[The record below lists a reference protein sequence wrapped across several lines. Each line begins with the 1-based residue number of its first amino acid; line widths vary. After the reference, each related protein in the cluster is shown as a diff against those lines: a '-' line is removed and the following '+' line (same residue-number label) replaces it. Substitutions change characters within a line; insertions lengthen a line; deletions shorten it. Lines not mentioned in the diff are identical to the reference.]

1 MLDVASIPASLRET
15 RDALAARIEGAALS
29 VAQPRQQ
36 SFYDGWLLRYSPGK
50 ARRARSVNTIGA
62 GVLPLSEKLTHCA
75 EFYQQHSVPLIFRLT
90 PFSQPHGFDAALANT
105 GFTAVGDTR
114 VMKLAISEGARFA
127 EPGAQARSLDAEQFV
142 HCFAALHGLDAV
154 KTAAERERY
163 TQSAIGGAYVGVFDG
178 ADPIACGTVAI
189 DGALAGIFGMVT
201 AESHRGRGLATA
213 VIAELLRRARA
224 GGARIAY
231 LQVEVNNTPA
241 RRAYS
246 KFGFEDCYA
255 YWYRARSEAEGN
267 S

>member
-1 MLDVASIPASLRET
+1 MLDIASIPASLRET
-15 RDALAARIEGAALS
+15 RDVLAARIEGAALS

-62 GVLPLSEKLTHCA
+62 GVLPLSEKLAHCT
-75 EFYQQHSVPLIFRLT
+75 EFYTQRRVPLIFRLT
-90 PFSQPHGFDAALANT
+90 PFSQPHGLDAALADA
-105 GFTAVGDTR
+105 GFMAVGDTR
-114 VMKLAISEGARFA
+114 VMTLAVA
-127 EPGAQARSLDAEQFV
+127 EAAPAATSGAQAQSLDVAQFA
-142 HCFAALHGLDAV
+142 HCFAALHGLDAA
-154 KTAAERERY
+154 KTVAERERY
-163 TQSAIGGAYVGVFDG
+163 TQSAISAAYVGVFDG

-189 DGALAGIFGMVT
+189 DGTLAGIFGMVT
-201 AESHRGRGLATA
+201 AESHRGRGVATA

-231 LQVEVNNTPA
+231 LQVDVNNTPA

-267 S
+267 Q